1 MKLPVWT
8 MLTTTLLRSAQGFVV
23 RPAFGSGAAPVAAA
37 VVAATTAGSAA
48 RATGGTQRN
57 LFNRLFSS
65 PAGSS
70 TQYPIVASEDVM
82 SQKAHGTSE
91 KPVQEKLR
99 WNCDFQT
106 ADRICNFNRYAH
118 NTIE

>member
-1 MKLPVWT
+1 MKITVCVWT
-8 MLTTTLLRSAQGFVV
+8 MMAVGTTTLLRSSQAFVV
-23 RPAFGSGAAPVAAA
+23 GTAFGNAGRSAAGAAASGASASATTT
-37 VVAATTAGSAA
+37 AAT
-48 RATGGTQRN
+48 QRH
-57 LFNRLFSS
+57 LFNRLFGS
-65 PAGSS
+65 AGSS
-70 TQYPIVASEDVM
+70 TQYPITASEDVM

-118 NTIE
+118 P